1 MNLKKPLFAYNK
13 VIFVYLLLFY
23 ALNCVSKWGCP
34 VWPQE
39 RNPVEHEWNI
49 YGLAFKN
56 DLLHQRWTYKS
67 HKIIIISLFD
77 EKSGWLLCVG
87 WCCCEDPGVHAFTV
101 GPTRLPITQYHSS
114 PPTPLSLCVCLSV
127 CLSVCRCVCQC
138 LCSTTG
144 TCHCESGSL
153 LLLATVR
160 LCLFEQTY
168 FCWYFTF
175 GVLCNVCGRQLRDEV
190 FTEEPT
196 LSCTHSLNRTYWQ
209 YWLQTLH
216 HRRTRY
222 ACLVYL
228 VKDVDCTLA
237 VYVHFSRYTGGVSVH
252 WLHVWVAVGTLAVC
266 VCVYVSVS
274 AVNPSV
280 NVVRK
285 FVHLLDIGENDYAEE
300 FGSYWHLVVAFFV
313 VVCGQK
319 LQGVPIKNSPLRKIY
334 YIHNFNRF
342 CH

>member
-127 CLSVCRCVCQC
+127 CLSVGVCVSVCAVLQV
-138 LCSTTG
+138 
-144 TCHCESGSL
+144 HV
-153 LLLATVR
+153 TVR
-160 LCLFEQTY
+160 VGVYC
-168 FCWYFTF
+168 CWLLY
-175 GVLCNVCGRQLRDEV
+175 
-190 FTEEPT
+190 
-196 LSCTHSLNRTYWQ
+196 
-209 YWLQTLH
+209 
-216 HRRTRY
+216 
-222 ACLVYL
+222 
-228 VKDVDCTLA
+228 
-237 VYVHFSRYTGGVSVH
+237 
-252 WLHVWVAVGTLAVC
+252 VC
-266 VCVYVSVS
+266 VCLNKPIFVDISRLVYC
-274 AVNPSV
+274 AT
-280 NVVRK
+280 
-285 FVHLLDIGENDYAEE
+285 FVADSWEMRYSPRSRHCHALTHWTVHTGNTDCRHFTIVGRDM
-300 FGSYWHLVVAFFV
+300 LVL
-313 VVCGQK
+313 C
-319 LQGVPIKNSPLRKIY
+319 I
-334 YIHNFNRF
+334 
-342 CH
+342 